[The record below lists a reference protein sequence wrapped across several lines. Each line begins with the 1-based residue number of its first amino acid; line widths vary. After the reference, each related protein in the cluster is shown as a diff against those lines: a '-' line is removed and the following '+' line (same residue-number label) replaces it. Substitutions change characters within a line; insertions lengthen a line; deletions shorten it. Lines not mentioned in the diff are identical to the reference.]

1 MQSEEAEQEKE
12 KAHFRQKTQAE
23 TKARAATVYATLYS
37 IPVNVCCSVARTPLQ
52 FESILNVIE

>member
-1 MQSEEAEQEKE
+1 MQSKEVEQETE
-12 KAHFRQKTQAE
+12 KVHFRQKTQAE
-23 TKARAATVYATLYS
+23 TKARAGTLYS